1 MQCLQYPA
9 RISGTLF
16 IFFRV
21 EADNQFYYRLA
32 YGRHFLVYNIL
43 QLLHTASIVS
53 KFHYVSLNI
62 ESKPN
67 PESMKLDLRIASR
80 GNSTERGAGCCSSAQ
95 CCGYEWHGTTG
106 RSTDTL
112 AVLQAWWAWWQVRM
126 QTSGFKFYNSFQ
138 LISIS
143 VV

>member
-43 QLLHTASIVS
+43 QLCIVGKQQLPS
-53 KFHYVSLNI
+53 
-62 ESKPN
+62 
-67 PESMKLDLRIASR
+67 DLRAIMLALELS
-80 GNSTERGAGCCSSAQ
+80 Q
-95 CCGYEWHGTTG
+95 C
-106 RSTDTL
+106 L
-112 AVLQAWWAWWQVRM
+112 A
-126 QTSGFKFYNSFQ
+126 
-138 LISIS
+138 
-143 VV
+143 